1 MPQTINALSFGDLG
15 GRKEEG
21 GGVLISL
28 WPGETPDEIT
38 FCVSFRIL
46 GERNAPQRKDFRQP
60 STGGCSSLDIWNKD
74 AVPVV
79 WLGW

>member
-15 GRKEEG
+15 GEKEAG

-38 FCVSFRIL
+38 FCASFTIL
-46 GERNAPQRKDFRQP
+46 RREKCSTKER
-60 STGGCSSLDIWNKD
+60 
-74 AVPVV
+74 
-79 WLGW
+79 